1 MFLSVSLYSNYSSN
15 FGSSGSVL
23 VGCFGLGDPLIW
35 LLLLQNHH
43 KLQSGVHPPN
53 VLLFR
58 LIMQPLA
65 LPSPSLPSEKYL
77 QESSLDSSIGAGL
90 RYSLGRYV
98 TAEEVSILEPRGAA
112 SVVRGPVKT
121 VPCRSLL
128 QINVSLFWFLCL

>member
-90 RYSLGRYV
+90 R
-98 TAEEVSILEPRGAA
+98 
-112 SVVRGPVKT
+112 
-121 VPCRSLL
+121 
-128 QINVSLFWFLCL
+128 